1 MQRKKNFLKLYST
14 DIKNKQRKGEK
25 DMKRLNMMENEKQ
38 LKEVKGGWDRCKICG
53 STVKG
58 NFAKKYAHCV
68 KHAWN
73 SVKPIVELVGICF
86 GVVK

>member
-1 MQRKKNFLKLYST
+1 MKKL
-14 DIKNKQRKGEK
+14 NKVE
-25 DMKRLNMMENEKQ
+25 NMNMLQ
-38 LKEVKGGWDRCKICG
+38 EVKGGWNRCSICG
-53 STVKG
+53 TTVNG